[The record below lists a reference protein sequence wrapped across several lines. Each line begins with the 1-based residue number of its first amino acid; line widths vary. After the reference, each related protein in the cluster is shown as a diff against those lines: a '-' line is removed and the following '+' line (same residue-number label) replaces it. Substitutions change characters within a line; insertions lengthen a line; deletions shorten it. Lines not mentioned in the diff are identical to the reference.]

1 MKKNNKKAH
10 LRISAA
16 PPAHHL
22 RALYDQKIAALE
34 KEVNRLR
41 NWWWVD
47 MMDRPS
53 KRDAGQDGRWS
64 EIYKREHWVR
74 GVALAADGWVRA
86 DFARERMMQA
96 DMREKGREVRR
107 AEEAA
112 GKAEQELAVAK
123 MELAGV
129 KRELEGRRDQDA
141 IDGQLVATL
150 LAAT

>member
-1 MKKNNKKAH
+1 
-10 LRISAA
+10 
-16 PPAHHL
+16 
-22 RALYDQKIAALE
+22 
-34 KEVNRLR
+34 
-41 NWWWVD
+41 
-47 MMDRPS
+47 MDRPS

-74 GVALAADGWVRA
+74 GVTLAADGWVRA

-107 AEEAA
+107 AEEA
-112 GKAEQELAVAK
+112 ERELAVAK
-123 MELAGV
+123 MELAGVEMELAGV

-141 IDGQLVATL
+141 VDGQLVATL